1 MLSYWEQQS
10 FLHYDHIVVGSG
22 IVGLSTAVELKDRFP
37 RGRVLVLERGLLP
50 TGASSRNAGF
60 ACMGSLTE
68 LLDDS
73 QYASDAQ
80 IVELFDQRKRG
91 LERLRN
97 RLGDSTIGYAQ
108 NGSYELIGNAE
119 LNALDHIDKLN
130 ELLLPITQKP
140 AFRLANE
147 KIKAFGF
154 SESYTKALIENTC
167 EGELHTGK
175 MLRALSDLAISKGIE
190 IKTGAE
196 VSRFEEH
203 DTHVAVFINDPLRGQ
218 ELVLHASTLSLCTNA
233 FTTQLLPGEDVTPG
247 RGQVLVTQPIPGLK
261 FKGVYHFDKGYYY
274 FREIDG
280 RILLGGGRNLDFE
293 GETTTDIALN
303 SLIQIDL
310 EQKLH
315 DIIIPGVHYHIEL
328 RWAGIMAFGATKQP
342 IVKAHSKRIF
352 GAYRMGGM
360 GVALGSLSAMQLADI
375 VQSHM

>member
-10 FLHYDHIVVGSG
+10 FLHYDHIIVGSG
-22 IVGLSTAVELKDRFP
+22 IVGLSTAIELKERFP
-37 RGRVLVLERGLLP
+37 SARVLVLERGLLP

-68 LLDDS
+68 LLDDN
-73 QYASDAQ
+73 QYATDAQ
-80 IVELFDQRKRG
+80 IVELFDQRKKG

-97 RLGDSTIGYAQ
+97 RLGNANIGYAQ
-108 NGSYELIGNAE
+108 NGSYELIGQSE
-119 LNALDHIDKLN
+119 LGTLDHMDRLN
-130 ELLLPITQKP
+130 DLLLPITQQP
-140 AFRLANE
+140 AFRLVNE
-147 KIKAFGF
+147 KITDFGF
-154 SESYTKALIENTC
+154 STNYTKALIENTC

-175 MLRALSDLAISKGIE
+175 MLRALSDLALSKGIE

-196 VSRFEEH
+196 VTRFEDN
-203 DTHVAVFINDPLRGQ
+203 DTYVAVFIADPVRGN
-218 ELVLHASTLSLCTNA
+218 ELALHANTLSLCTNA
-233 FTTQLLPGEDVTPG
+233 FTSQLLPGEDVKPG
-247 RGQVLVTQPIPGLK
+247 RGQVLVTQPIPDLK

-303 SLIQIDL
+303 PTIQIDL
-310 EQKLH
+310 EQKLRG
-315 DIIIPGVHYHIEL
+315 IIIPGVHYHIEL

-342 IVKAHSKRIF
+342 IVKAHSKRVF

-360 GVALGSLSAMQLADI
+360 GVALGSQSAMQLADI
-375 VQSHM
+375 IQSQM